1 MPAFVFVLPTSD
13 IVSVLDHY
21 SDNTPGALLDLLLE
35 KAHHHPQSAAPAVP
49 ASALSATANAISGTA
64 TLYCPS
70 LWGRGSRDED
80 EALQVDL
87 QVKTNAERSLGE
99 GGMGVLTCDDTGPR
113 QSRPHTV
120 VD

>member
-1 MPAFVFVLPTSD
+1 M
-13 IVSVLDHY
+13 SVLDHY

-35 KAHHHPQSAAPAVP
+35 KAHHPPQSAAPAVP

-70 LWGRGSRDED
+70 LWGSRDEEED
-80 EALQVDL
+80 LQVNL
-87 QVKTNAERSLGE
+87 QVKTKAERSLCE

-113 QSRPHTV
+113 QFKASYTSRLRPHTLV
-120 VD
+120 P